1 MVARPRAKPQT
12 IEDDEADKKS
22 KQTVSAKAIK

>member
-1 MVARPRAKPQT
+1 MVARPRAKSQ
-12 IEDDEADKKS
+12 IVDDEEDNKP